1 MFIFFLNKD
10 SEFISLLSLFITDNN
25 VGILSA
31 GMNVHYDKRAS
42 LIALWEVIMLHSIAC
57 GLWQNTQKTSE
68 IAATGLQL
76 DTVILQSLYC
86 NRKIITDEFQI

>member
-31 GMNVHYDKRAS
+31 GMNLHYDKRTS
-42 LIALWEVIMLHSIAC
+42 LITLLKVSMLLHSMVC
-57 GLWQNTQKTSE
+57 DLWQNAQKTFE

-76 DTVILQSLYC
+76 DIVILQSLYC
-86 NRKIITDEFQI
+86 NQKIVIGEF